1 MCRTCAEYQAPM
13 LDLAAPQEV
22 AAFLTAHL
30 GLALIAN

>member
-1 MCRTCAEYQAPM
+1 M